1 MRWYERLDRLDRRWL
16 FLAVAVVMLVP
27 MIIGINMAPEP
38 SPAAK
43 KVYDAV
49 EAIPDGAVVLVS
61 ADYDPGSEAELYPMN
76 VALFHHLARKNVRVI
91 LTVLWPQGRPLVE
104 KALRQAYYPHGKT
117 YGKDVVNLGY
127 KTGGQVL
134 ISKMLQSLSDA
145 YPTDVNGTPVASIPA
160 MRGVRTLRDIDFFFI
175 LSAGTPGTQEWVQVC
190 QAQTSKPMVS
200 GVTAVSAPDFFAY
213 VDNDQLLGIL
223 GGLRGASDYE
233 KLIGVPGR
241 GVIGMGSQTFGH
253 LLIVLFVVLGNIGY
267 YLSRRRR
274 RA

>member
-1 MRWYERLDRLDRRWL
+1 MRWYERLERIDRRWL
-16 FLAVAVVMLVP
+16 FLAVALVVLIP
-27 MIIGINMAPEP
+27 MILELKMAPEP

-49 EAIPDGAVVLVS
+49 EALPEGAVVLVS

-91 LTVLWPQGRPLVE
+91 LTVLWPQGRPLAE
-104 KALRQAYYPHGKT
+104 KALAAAYYPHGKE
-117 YGKDVVNLGY
+117 YGRDIVNLGY

-134 ISKMLQSLSDA
+134 ISKMVQSISDA
-145 YPTDVNGTPVASIPA
+145 YPTDVHGTPLSQVPA
-160 MRGVRTLRDIDFFFI
+160 MRGVRSLKDVDFFFI

-213 VDNDQLLGIL
+213 VDNDQLLGLL

-233 KLIGVPGR
+233 RLVGIPGR
-241 GVIGMGSQTFGH
+241 GMTGMGSQTFGH
-253 LLIVLFVVLGNIGY
+253 LLIVAFVILGNVGY
-267 YLSRRRR
+267 FLNRRGR